1 MNARQI
7 EAFRAIA
14 RTGTVTSAAHA
25 LHISQPAVSRL
36 LAHLELQLRL
46 KLFNR
51 TQGRLKLTP
60 EGAALLQEVDRH
72 FIGLDAI
79 ADAARRI
86 AEHGPGNLRILAFP
100 SMSSGE
106 LPAAVAA
113 LLARHPATSIT
124 IDTDTTDRIA
134 ARVESGAYDVGFTAG
149 VSAHDL
155 AVESEII
162 AERPWTC
169 IFPQDHPLRH
179 RTTVSMED
187 LRDEILVGFSPGMS
201 LRNHVDQLFAVSGIQ
216 PEFALAAQT
225 IESICSLVRLRC
237 GVAIIHPYATH
248 VAQLR
253 NLSTAHLE
261 HPARLGLVAVKA
273 PPERRAAFV
282 DDFVDSI
289 RSQLEMRVRPE
300 NSLERMGDTE

>member
-14 RTGTVTSAAHA
+14 RTGTVTAAA
-25 LHISQPAVSRL
+25 YSLHISQPAVSRL
-36 LAHLELQLRL
+36 LAHLELQLKL

-72 FIGLDAI
+72 FIGLDSI

-86 AEHGPGNLRILAFP
+86 AEHGPGNLRIVAFP
-100 SMSSGE
+100 SLSSGE

-155 AVESEII
+155 AVESEVI
-162 AERPWTC
+162 AARPWTC
-169 IFPQDHPLRH
+169 VFPKDHPLNR
-179 RTTVSMED
+179 RKVVTLED
-187 LRDEILVGFSPGMS
+187 LRGETLIGFSPGMS
-201 LRNHVDQLFAVSGIQ
+201 LRIHVDQLFATSGIQ
-216 PEFALAAQT
+216 PNFALCAQT
-225 IESICSLVRLRC
+225 IESICSLVQLGC
-237 GVAIIHPYATH
+237 GVAIVHPYASH

-253 NLSTAHLE
+253 NLSTAILE
-261 HPARLGLVAVKA
+261 HPARLALVAVKA
-273 PPERRAAFV
+273 SPEHRAAFV
-282 DDFVDSI
+282 DDFLESVKA
-289 RSQLEMRVRPE
+289 QLGMNSRPE
-300 NSLERMGDTE
+300 NFTQRLSDAE